1 MARSLYIVP
10 GKKKNIKKKFNKLQ
24 NSTRSGFNP
33 AMIFAS
39 IIPIPRGKCRIMVV
53 GCCGS
58 LSSVLASDR
67 PESQIHGWS
76 LCAPLS
82 GLSWFINI
90 QVPPPITQQPASLRG
105 RQASQVLLP
114 RRFARTWDSPPSDAW
129 WVSDNLGTRF
139 ALMWGRP

>member
-10 GKKKNIKKKFNKLQ
+10 GKRNIKKQFNKLQ

-67 PESQIHGWS
+67 PETQIHGLMIS
-76 LCAPLS
+76 VCS
-82 GLSWFINI
+82 TKWFIMVYQHPI
-90 QVPPPITQQPASLRG
+90 RPPHNTATRVVAGSPSFSGVASKTFRTHLRLSTLG
-105 RQASQVLLP
+105 RV
-114 RRFARTWDSPPSDAW
+114 
-129 WVSDNLGTRF
+129 VSL
-139 ALMWGRP
+139 